1 MSIYEIVIIGV
12 ALAMDAFAVS
22 VADGIS
28 EPRMRMRKQFGI
40 AFAFGGFQF
49 LMPIVGYV
57 CGSAF
62 SFLVEKIAPYLS
74 FALLAFLGGKMIF
87 DYFAETL
94 SRDRAHSIKQPLS
107 PSGRGGLTAGK
118 LSAQAV
124 ATSIDALAVGVALLA
139 QEQTGGLPAHF
150 AICALVI
157 GMVTFF
163 ISGIAVTLGKKAG
176 GRITDEAN
184 LAGGLVL
191 VGIGLKLLLEGIL

>member
-1 MSIYEIVIIGV
+1 MSIYEVAIIGV

-22 VADGIS
+22 VANGIA
-28 EPRMRMRKQFGI
+28 EPRMRMRGQLCI

-49 LMPIVGYV
+49 LMPLVGYV

-74 FALLAFLGGKMIF
+74 LALLAFLGGKMIF

-94 SRDRAHSIKQPLS
+94 SRRKAQFIKPPLS
-107 PSGRGGLTAGK
+107 QNGKGGLTAAR
-118 LSAQAV
+118 LLVQAV

-139 QEQTGGLPAHF
+139 QEQMGGLPAHV
-150 AICALVI
+150 AVCALVI
-157 GMVTFF
+157 GIVTFL

-176 GRITDEAN
+176 GRFTDEAS

-191 VGIGLKLLLEGIL
+191 VGIGVKLLLEGIL

>member
-1 MSIYEIVIIGV
+1 MTIYEVVIIGV

-22 VADGIS
+22 VANGIA
-28 EPRMRMRKQFGI
+28 EPRMRMRGQLCI
-40 AFAFGGFQF
+40 ALAFGGFQF
-49 LMPIVGYV
+49 LMPLIGYV

-62 SFLVEKIAPYLS
+62 SSLVEKIAPYLS

-87 DYFAETL
+87 DYIAETPAR
-94 SRDRAHSIKQPLS
+94 SRAQSAKPFLFQRGK
-107 PSGRGGLTAGK
+107 GRLTAGR
-118 LSAQAV
+118 LLAQAV

-139 QEQTGGLPAHF
+139 QEKTGGLPAHV
-150 AICALVI
+150 AVCALVI
-157 GMVTFF
+157 GVVTFL
-163 ISGIAVTLGKKAG
+163 ISGVAVTLGKKAG